1 MLALCRIIDYKGYRN
16 KQRDEK
22 MKTESATHELAR
34 LYKNEGLTKEQIAHR
49 MFDMGA
55 TRGAVVD
62 VLLTVK

>member
-1 MLALCRIIDYKGYRN
+1 
-16 KQRDEK
+16 

-62 VLLTVK
+62 VLLTVKWY